1 MTASILYLIGTIAT
15 WVAWCSFGV
24 AVFRGV
30 EALLKP
36 KGIARS
42 RSTAAFVKAAATA
55 AIGFLVVLVFPM
67 KSGLEMTGFRLP
79 IVWPVLPFSGWGIFI
94 SVCFALYRGYQLL
107 IDRPVSSDDQ
117 TQSQQSQIRAW
128 MRQAI
133 AALICAFIFFLFY
146 RSNKETIE
154 IVKGSIPFSLTS
166 ALAIVLFAVVAL
178 ILMAIAATSVTS
190 RGVAKKVV
198 LHVMLLVGSFVFGLP
213 FFWLVI
219 TSFKEDIDM
228 SSANGLVWIPKVS
241 EEVPYRDPTNPYYQ
255 TTMRLALQG
264 NNYRDQSVQADLI
277 QKESNGKY
285 LLNVARPM
293 TLEGTTFEAEPS
305 TLTEIDRMIPV
316 VSGTYKDTAYV
327 GKVIKEMNDGHKEIY
342 ITSPASLA
350 GQTYMANPSDVTPVR
365 HVGLKLSNYPDA
377 LEYLPK
383 EANMGLTYL
392 KNTLILVFFSVVGT
406 ILSSSLVAYA
416 FSRLKFPGK
425 GALFTVLLST
435 MMLPAAVTLL
445 PTFLIFKN
453 LGWIDTLYPL
463 WVPAF
468 FASAF
473 NVFLLRQFFMT
484 IPNELEDASK
494 IDGCSYI
501 KTFWTIMLPQV
512 KPALAVIAI
521 WTFMAVWN
529 NFMGPLVYINSPE
542 NMPIAYA
549 VQLFKTDRGGEP
561 GLMMAFATM
570 SMIPVL
576 VLFFAA
582 QKYFIEGVTLS
593 GLGGR

>member
-1 MTASILYLIGTIAT
+1 LSASLLYLIGTIAT
-15 WVAWCSFGV
+15 WVAWCSFGF

-30 EALLKP
+30 DTLLKP
-36 KGIARS
+36 KGIART
-42 RSTAAFVKAAATA
+42 RSTAAFVKSAATA
-55 AIGFLVVLVFPM
+55 AIGFLIVLVFPM
-67 KSGLEMTGFRLP
+67 NSGLQMAGLKLP
-79 IVWPVLPFSGWGIFI
+79 IVWPVFPFSGWAVFI
-94 SVCFALYRGYQLL
+94 SICFALYRAYQLL

-133 AALICAFIFFLFY
+133 SALVVAAVFFYLY
-146 RSNKETIE
+146 KRNNETVE
-154 IVKGSIPFSLTS
+154 IVKGAIPFSLTS
-166 ALAIVLFAVVAL
+166 ALAVILFGILAL
-178 ILMAIAATSVTS
+178 ILMAVAAKSVTT

-198 LHVMLLVGSFVFGLP
+198 LHIMLLIGSIVFGLP

-241 EEVPYRDPTNPYYQ
+241 DEVAYRDPANPYYQ
-255 TTMRLALQG
+255 TSMHLAIG
-264 NNYRDQSVQADLI
+264 HNNYRDQTVEADLVE
-277 QKESNGKY
+277 KESGGKY

-293 TLEGTTFEAEPS
+293 ALEGTTFEADPNS
-305 TLTEIDRMIPV
+305 LKEIDRMIPV
-316 VSGTYKDTAYV
+316 VSGTYKNTAYV
-327 GKVIKEMNDGHKEIY
+327 GKVIKETNDGHREIY

-350 GQTYMANPSDVTPVR
+350 GQTYLANPSDVTPVR
-365 HVGLKLSNYPDA
+365 HVGLKFSNYPDA
-377 LEYLPK
+377 LDYLPT
-383 EANMGLTYL
+383 EANRGLTYL
-392 KNTLILVFFSVVGT
+392 KNTLILVFFSVLGT
-406 ILSSSLVAYA
+406 ILSSSIVAYA

-425 GALFTVLLST
+425 NALFTLLLST

-484 IPNELEDASK
+484 IPKELEDASK
-494 IDGCSYI
+494 IDGCTYL
-501 KTFWTIMLPQV
+501 KTFWTIMMPQV

-542 NMPIAYA
+542 NMPVAYA

-561 GLMMAFATM
+561 GLLMAFATM